1 MELFQN
7 SLNRNLPL
15 WCNGSMMSSNLIGV
29 GSTLSG
35 PAINIMKKVNFTQ
48 KQKEDIMLHMYRNE
62 LQGYNS
68 GVARDFAQ
76 LFCCKKKDI
85 IDFYEKNKEE
95 YVKSGWI

>member
-1 MELFQN
+1 
-7 SLNRNLPL
+7 
-15 WCNGSMMSSNLIGV
+15 MMSSNLIGV

-68 GVARDFAQ
+68 GVARDFA
-76 LFCCKKKDI
+76 
-85 IDFYEKNKEE
+85 
-95 YVKSGWI
+95 